1 MQVTILDHYTFESS
15 GPANLCMQLET
26 YRFLNTSAQKIR
38 KQRAKEEEDAPY
50 MDNVFLMWNAQE
62 MTQWIVQVVS
72 EVGIT

>member
-1 MQVTILDHYTFESS
+1 
-15 GPANLCMQLET
+15 MQLET
-26 YRFLNTSAQKIR
+26 YRFLNTSVQKIR
-38 KQRAKEEEDAPY
+38 KQRVEEEEDAPY